1 MKKKI
6 FVAVVSIAIFAV
18 TFLGLQR
25 LVMPK
30 YMDDIVEGAFIS
42 EYYQDAGDHDVIF
55 VGDCEVYENF
65 SPVQLW
71 RDYGITS
78 YIRGS
83 AQQLIWQS
91 YYLLEDT
98 LRYEKPKVVVYNVQ
112 SLVHNEPQREE
123 YNRMTLDGM
132 KWSKS
137 KVKSI
142 RASMTEEEQFLDYVF
157 PILRYHDRI
166 TDLEKSDLQYYFDK
180 KQVSHN
186 GYYMRVD
193 MLPFEEPLAEEK
205 PDDLTFGDNA
215 MSYLEKLTKLCKD
228 EGIELL
234 LVKAP
239 SLSPAWYD
247 EYEVQVEAYA
257 KEHDLTYINYL
268 ELVDELELDYETDTY
283 DGGLHM
289 NLYGAT
295 KLSKHLGAVL
305 QGQFGMADH
314 RGEDELDEFWQ
325 KKCDFYDE
333 MIQKQKDEIETYGE
347 VISY

>member
-289 NLYGAT
+289 NLSGAD
-295 KLSKHLGAVL
+295 KLSKYLGKVLVDEYHLK
-305 QGQFGMADH
+305 DH
-314 RGEDELDEFWQ
+314 RGEILYDKVYAEKILFYENVKKQQQKELEQ
-325 KKCDFYDE
+325 
-333 MIQKQKDEIETYGE
+333 YGE
-347 VISY
+347 VRSY